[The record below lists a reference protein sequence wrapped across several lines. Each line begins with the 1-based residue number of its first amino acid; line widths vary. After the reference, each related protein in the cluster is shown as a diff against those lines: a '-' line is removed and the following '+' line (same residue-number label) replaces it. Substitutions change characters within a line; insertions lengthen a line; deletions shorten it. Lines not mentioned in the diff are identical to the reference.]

1 MELIRLTVAAAK
13 KHRIPVCVCGE
24 IAADPRFTPI
34 LLGLGVLELSM
45 SPNAIAEVRGVIRK
59 TSMLDSERIAK
70 VALTASDPEDVMD
83 LAKEHIQ
90 AVAPDIASIFG

>member
-1 MELIRLTVAAAK
+1 MMIRFPQLSVSGPFRVHKHDVAL
-13 KHRIPVCVCGE
+13 
-24 IAADPRFTPI
+24 I

-59 TSMLDSERIAK
+59 TSMLASEHLAKIA
-70 VALTASDPEDVMD
+70 LSASDPEDVMV

-90 AVAPDIASIFG
+90 SVAPEIASILG

>member
-1 MELIRLTVAAAK
+1 
-13 KHRIPVCVCGE
+13 
-24 IAADPRFTPI
+24 
-34 LLGLGVLELSM
+34 M